1 MYPIFLA
8 THNIIRWVALI
19 LTILAVVRAY
29 LGWFGKRE
37 WTQRDRKIGSY
48 TAMAFDIQ
56 LLLGLILYFVY
67 SPLVRTALQD
77 FGAAMQVADLRFFAL
92 EHAIFMVLAV
102 VFAHL
107 GSILPRKAE
116 GSAGKHKRAAIAFS
130 LALLMVLLGMPWL
143 RPLLPGLG

>member
-19 LTILAVVRAY
+19 LIIVAVVRAY

-67 SPLVRTALQD
+67 SPLVKTALQD
-77 FGAAMQVADLRFFAL
+77 FGAAMQVADLRFFAV
-92 EHAIFMVLAV
+92 EHAVYMVLAV

-116 GSAGKHKRAAIAFS
+116 YSEGKHKRAAVFFT
-130 LALLMVLLGMPWL
+130 LALLVVLLGMPWL

>member
-19 LTILAVVRAY
+19 LTIAAVVRAY

-37 WTQRDRKIGSY
+37 WSQTDRKIGSF
-48 TAMAFDIQ
+48 TAMSYDIQ
-56 LLLGLILYFVY
+56 LLLGLILYLVY
-67 SPLVRTALQD
+67 SPLVKTALQD
-77 FGAAMQVADLRFFAL
+77 FGAAMQVADVRFFAL
-92 EHAIFMVLAV
+92 EHAFYMILAV

-116 GSAGKHKRAAIAFS
+116 QSGGKHKRAAIAFT
-130 LALLMVLLGMPWL
+130 LALLLVVLGMPWM